1 VNKEICIIIPALNE
15 EKNIGK
21 ILKKFRKIGKTIVIN
36 DNSSDSTKKIANK
49 FCYKIITNTKR
60 LGYDHSIRKGIEYT
74 IKNEKKIKY
83 ILTIDADG
91 QHYNIPIKNIIK
103 KLSFYDLI
111 ICNRNKFNRISEKI
125 ISLVSFA
132 LYSIKDPIS
141 GVKCYKLETI
151 KKKFFLLKKKR
162 DYIGMF
168 FFKLYNKKKI
178 FNIEIKI
185 NNKNKIS
192 SFGEGLKINLK
203 ILTAFIN
210 SI

>member
-1 VNKEICIIIPALNE
+1 
-15 EKNIGK
+15 
-21 ILKKFRKIGKTIVIN
+21 
-36 DNSSDSTKKIANK
+36 
-49 FCYKIITNTKR
+49 
-60 LGYDHSIRKGIEYT
+60 
-74 IKNEKKIKY
+74 
-83 ILTIDADG
+83 
-91 QHYNIPIKNIIK
+91 
-103 KLSFYDLI
+103 
-111 ICNRNKFNRISEKI
+111 
-125 ISLVSFA
+125 LVSFS

-168 FFKLYNKKKI
+168 FFKLYNKKKV